1 MNGMDE
7 IQVWIDQNLQPPEER
22 VVDYSY
28 KDKEIYE
35 GEFERKK

>member
-1 MNGMDE
+1 MTPE
-7 IQVWIDQNLQPPEER
+7 QEWIDQNLQPSEER